1 MKAADVSEMRKGADM
16 ANDMMYVTL
25 SNGVKMPQ
33 LGYGVYQVT
42 QDECE
47 RCVRDAL
54 EVGYRHI
61 DTAQSYFNEER
72 VGSAIAAATDGDI
85 FEITPEQPYSNA
97 DLNWRDDSS
106 RVTREHNDQSLRDIP
121 LLQATPDAFEEYE
134 TVFVGYPIWWQ
145 MAAWPVNRFVRDN
158 DFVRKT
164 VIPFCTSSSSSMDST
179 RQALEQLAGS
189 GEWLDGQRF
198 GENPQDGVVESW
210 VESLGM

>member
-1 MKAADVSEMRKGADM
+1 MKAADVSEMRKGTDM

-47 RCVRDAL
+47 RCVCDAL

-121 LLQATPDAFEEYE
+121 LSQATPDAFEEYE

-164 VIPFCTSSSSSMDST
+164 VIPFCTSSSSSMGST

-210 VESLGM
+210 VDSLGM